1 MYDGYINVLEVVSMK
16 HGTDEDEIRE
26 HSKRVNYR
34 LMQLSSGRT
43 SQVKLHGS
51 EKVSTSQVKIFI
63 I

>member
-43 SQVKLHGS
+43 SQVK
-51 EKVSTSQVKIFI
+51 IFI